1 MQSRRRW
8 RRLRQGPDR
17 WQWCVSAL
25 LIGAASPAMAQ
36 EQRTSLSLQSNVTAT
51 TNGNLAPDGLERKD
65 VIVTLGPRLQF
76 FRQGAGLSVRST
88 LGADLIE
95 ATRDSRPDRVLPLA
109 SVEAQA
115 SIVDRLLFLDA
126 GLDARQVESNAFGG
140 RVVEA
145 SEENARTATTVRLSP
160 SLNYEIG
167 SKSFVAARV
176 TDVRTRR
183 SGSIEGDADT
193 LQGSV
198 KLETRP
204 RPLGGGL
211 EVSTDRTEYLSNL
224 NADVRIDRVQATAN
238 VALDDA
244 WVVGGMAGRERSTLA
259 GVEQSGSTYGLRLA
273 WSPSPRTSLAV
284 TADDRFFGTGW
295 SVTAGHRTPR
305 MTFLLRSVREPLTA
319 AYSSGGGGFANSLAG
334 FLDAILSGRM
344 TNPMERSAAV
354 EELLAV
360 RGLQS
365 ALRGSIAPSAAYAQL
380 RTGSEFTWVYLAPR
394 TTLTLTL
401 YAQKLQALSD
411 ADGVPVLTF
420 PAIDDRRQRGI
431 SAGWNWR
438 LSPQVSVD
446 LQGNYSRVQGLG
458 LRVNDLT
465 READAKASVV
475 RQLSPR
481 TNLSVGVGYRKL
493 ATNVVN
499 VDSFDET
506 TAFVGM
512 AHRF

>member
-1 MQSRRRW
+1 
-8 RRLRQGPDR
+8 
-17 WQWCVSAL
+17 V
-25 LIGAASPAMAQ
+25 AAVLVGVAWPAGAQ
-36 EQRTSLSLQSNVTAT
+36 EQRTSLSLQSNVTASS
-51 TNGNLAPDGLERKD
+51 NGNLAPDGQERKD

-76 FRQGAGLSVRST
+76 LRQGAGLSVRST

-145 SEENARTATTVRLSP
+145 SEENARTSTTVRLSP
-160 SLNYEIG
+160 SLNYEI
-167 SKSFVAARV
+167 SSRTFVAARV

-198 KLETRP
+198 KLESRP
-204 RPLGGGL
+204 RPVGGGL
-211 EVSTDRTEYLSNL
+211 EVSTDRTEYLSSL

-244 WVVGGMAGRERSTLA
+244 WVVGGMAGQERSTLA

-295 SVTAGHRTPR
+295 SLTAGHRTPR

-319 AYSSGGGGFANSLAG
+319 AYSSGGGFANSLAG
-334 FLDAILSGRM
+334 FLDAILTGRM
-344 TNPMERSAAV
+344 TNALERSAAV
-354 EELLAV
+354 DELLAV
-360 RGLQS
+360 RGIQS

-380 RTGSEFTWVYLAPR
+380 RTGSEFSWVYLTPR
-394 TTLTLTL
+394 TTLTLAL

-411 ADGVPVLTF
+411 ADGLPVLAF
-420 PAIDDRRQRGI
+420 PAIDDRRQKGV

-438 LSPQVSVD
+438 LAPQVSID
-446 LQGNYSRVQGLG
+446 LLGNYSRVQGLG
-458 LRVNDLT
+458 LRASDLT
-465 READAKASVV
+465 READAKATLV

-512 AHRF
+512 SHRF